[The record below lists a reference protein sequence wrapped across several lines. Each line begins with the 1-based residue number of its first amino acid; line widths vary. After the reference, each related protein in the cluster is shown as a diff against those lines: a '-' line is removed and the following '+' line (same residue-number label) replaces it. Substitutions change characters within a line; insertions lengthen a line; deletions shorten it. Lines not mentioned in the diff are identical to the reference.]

1 MGGRRA
7 IGRLRQVPEDSA
19 TAPAGSG
26 QRPVQDW
33 RALLG
38 IYAITALIESTGVSQ
53 VFAFLPLR
61 LHQMGLR
68 NAEVASFTGIFT
80 ALIFVF
86 GIVLVPFWGVWADKY
101 SRRAVIVRS
110 ALVEMVVFAAVA
122 LAREPWQLAVALL
135 LTGFQLGNTGV
146 MLAALRDVSPV
157 HRIGT
162 VSAAFGAT
170 GPIGFALGPILGGF
184 IVDGLHLPLTAV
196 FWLGSLLSAVSVV
209 LLMTASRDIRPVTV
223 PVGRSVDLAAAAVRS
238 AVSDAQVRRLFLIFG
253 VAILGSLMARPYLP
267 ILVQGLIGTGPGLA
281 TAIGFVV
288 GTAGLVGALA
298 SPGAGPLGDRL
309 GLRPVL
315 VGTLLIGG
323 VSVTVMPLAPSVVL
337 LAAASAVFAATNAGV
352 QAMVFALV
360 AVETPSDRR
369 SATLNLVLL
378 PLYVA
383 GIIGPSL
390 AAGFA
395 ALAGVAAIY
404 PIAGGIMVATGLVLA
419 GALRRQ
425 AGSGTAQPSEPR
437 SPAS

>member
-1 MGGRRA
+1 MLV
-7 IGRLRQVPEDSA
+7 GRLRRVPEDSA
-19 TAPAGSG
+19 SG
-26 QRPVQDW
+26 ASRSGPRSVQDW
-33 RALLG
+33 RGLLAV
-38 IYAITALIESTGVSQ
+38 YAITALIESTGVSQ

-61 LHQMGLR
+61 LHQMGLLD
-68 NAEVASFTGIFT
+68 AEVASFTGIFT

-86 GIVLVPFWGVWADKY
+86 GIFLVPFWGVWADKY

-110 ALVEMVVFAAVA
+110 ALVEMVVFAGVA

-135 LTGFQLGNTGV
+135 LTGLQLGNTGV
-146 MLAALRDVSPV
+146 MLAALRDVSPT

-170 GPIGFALGPILGGF
+170 GPVGFALGPILGGF
-184 IVDGLHLPLTAV
+184 IVDGLHLPLTSV
-196 FWLGSLLSAVSVV
+196 FWLGSVLSAASVI
-209 LLMTASRDIRPVTV
+209 LLMTASRDVRPTTV
-223 PVGRSVDLAAAAVRS
+223 PVGRSVDLAVSAVRS
-238 AVSDAQVRRLFLIFG
+238 AVSDPQVRRLFLIFG

-267 ILVQGLIGTGPGLA
+267 ILVQGLIGSGPGLA
-281 TAIGFVV
+281 SAIGLVV

-323 VSVTVMPLAPSVVL
+323 ISVAVMPLAPSVAL
-337 LAAASAVFAATNAGV
+337 LAAVAVVFAAANAGV

-395 ALAGVAAIY
+395 AVAGVSAIY
-404 PIAGGIMVATGLVLA
+404 PIAGTIMVVTAVILA
-419 GALRRQ
+419 GLLRRQ
-425 AGSGTAQPSEPR
+425 TGRDTAPRSDPR

>member
-1 MGGRRA
+1 
-7 IGRLRQVPEDSA
+7 VPEESA
-19 TAPAGSG
+19 SGAPLTDP
-26 QRPVQDW
+26 RPVQDW
-33 RALLG
+33 RALLA
-38 IYAITALIESTGVSQ
+38 IYAVTALIESTGVSQ

-68 NAEVASFTGIFT
+68 DAEVASFTGIFT

-86 GIVLVPFWGVWADKY
+86 GIFLVPFWGVWADKY

-110 ALVEMVVFAAVA
+110 ALVEMVVFAGVA
-122 LAREPWQLAVALL
+122 LAREPWQLAAALL
-135 LTGFQLGNTGV
+135 LTVLQLGNTGV
-146 MLAALRDVSPV
+146 MLAALRDVSPTG
-157 HRIGT
+157 RIGT
-162 VSAAFGAT
+162 VSAAFGAM
-170 GPIGFALGPILGGF
+170 GPIGFALGPMFGGF

-196 FWLGSLLSAVSVV
+196 FWLGSVLSAVSVV
-209 LLMTASRDIRPVTV
+209 LLMTASRDVRPLQV
-223 PVGRSVDLAAAAVRS
+223 PVGRSLDLAVSAVRS
-238 AVSDAQVRRLFLIFG
+238 AVSDPQVRRVFLIFG

-267 ILVQGLIGTGPGLA
+267 ILVQRLMGSGPGLA
-281 TAIGFVV
+281 SAIGLVV

-298 SPGAGPLGDRL
+298 SPASGPLGDRI

-315 VGTLLIGG
+315 FGTLVIGG
-323 VSVTVMPLAPSVVL
+323 ISVALMPLAPSVAL
-337 LAAASAVFAATNAGV
+337 LAAIAVVFAAANAGV

-360 AVETPSDRR
+360 AVETSPERR

-395 ALAGVAAIY
+395 AIAGVATIY
-404 PIAGGIMVATGLVLA
+404 PIAGGIMVVTAMALA
-419 GALRRQ
+419 GLLRRQ
-425 AGSGTAQPSEPR
+425 AGRDTAQPSEPR

>member
-1 MGGRRA
+1 MLV
-7 IGRLRQVPEDSA
+7 GRLRRVSEDSA
-19 TAPAGSG
+19 SAASRSA
-26 QRPVQDW
+26 QRPLQDW
-33 RALLG
+33 RALLA

-61 LHQMGLR
+61 LHQMGLLA
-68 NAEVASFTGIFT
+68 AEVASFTGIFT

-86 GIVLVPFWGVWADKY
+86 GIFLVPFWGVWADKY

-110 ALVEMVVFAAVA
+110 ALVEMVVFAGVA

-135 LTGFQLGNTGV
+135 LTGLQLGNTGV
-146 MLAALRDVSPV
+146 MLAALRDVSPT

-170 GPIGFALGPILGGF
+170 GPVGFALGPIVGGF
-184 IVDGLHLPLTAV
+184 MVDGLHLPLTSV
-196 FWLGSLLSAVSVV
+196 FWLGSVLSAASVV
-209 LLMTASRDIRPVTV
+209 LLMTASRDVRPVTV
-223 PVGRSVDLAAAAVRS
+223 PVGRSLDLAVSAVRGV
-238 AVSDAQVRRLFLIFG
+238 VSDPQVRRLFLIFG

-267 ILVQGLIGTGPGLA
+267 ILVQGLIGSGPGLA
-281 TAIGFVV
+281 SAIGLVV

-323 VSVTVMPLAPSVVL
+323 LSVAVMPLAPSVAL
-337 LAAASAVFAATNAGV
+337 LAAFAVVFAAANAGV

-360 AVETPSDRR
+360 AVETPPERR

-395 ALAGVAAIY
+395 AFAGVAAIY
-404 PIAGGIMVATGLVLA
+404 PIAGAIMVVTAVVLA
-419 GALRRQ
+419 GLLRRQ
-425 AGSGTAQPSEPR
+425 AGRDTARRSDPQ

>member
-1 MGGRRA
+1 MLV
-7 IGRLRQVPEDSA
+7 GRLRRVSEDSA
-19 TAPAGSG
+19 SAASRSG

-33 RALLG
+33 RALLA

-61 LHQMGLR
+61 LHQIGLPD
-68 NAEVASFTGIFT
+68 AEVASFTGIFT

-86 GIVLVPFWGVWADKY
+86 GIFLVPFWGVWADKY

-122 LAREPWQLAVALL
+122 LAREPWQLAAALL
-135 LTGFQLGNTGV
+135 LTGLQLGNTGV
-146 MLAALRDVSPV
+146 MLAALRDVSPTN
-157 HRIGT
+157 RIGT
-162 VSAAFGAT
+162 VSASFGAT
-170 GPIGFALGPILGGF
+170 GPVGFALGPIVGGF
-184 IVDGLHLPLTAV
+184 MVDGLHLPLTSV
-196 FWLGSLLSAVSVV
+196 FWLGSALSAVSVV
-209 LLMTASRDIRPVTV
+209 LLTTASRDVRPVTV
-223 PVGRSVDLAAAAVRS
+223 PVGRSLDLAASAVRS

-267 ILVQGLIGTGPGLA
+267 ILVERLMGSGPGLA
-281 TAIGFVV
+281 SAIGLVV

-323 VSVTVMPLAPSVVL
+323 ISVAVMPLAASVAI
-337 LAAASAVFAATNAGV
+337 LAAVAVVFAATNAGV

-360 AVETPSDRR
+360 AVETPTERR

-383 GIIGPSL
+383 GIVGPSL

-395 ALAGVAAIY
+395 AVAGVPTIY
-404 PIAGGIMVATGLVLA
+404 PIAGGIMVVTAVVLA
-419 GALRRQ
+419 GVLRRQ
-425 AGSGTAQPSEPR
+425 AGRDTAQPSDPR

>member
-1 MGGRRA
+1 
-7 IGRLRQVPEDSA
+7 
-19 TAPAGSG
+19 
-26 QRPVQDW
+26 
-33 RALLG
+33 
-38 IYAITALIESTGVSQ
+38 
-53 VFAFLPLR
+53 
-61 LHQMGLR
+61 
-68 NAEVASFTGIFT
+68 
-80 ALIFVF
+80 
-86 GIVLVPFWGVWADKY
+86 VWADKY

-110 ALVEMVVFAAVA
+110 ALVEMVVFAGVA

-135 LTGFQLGNTGV
+135 LTGLQLGNTGV
-146 MLAALRDVSPV
+146 MLAALRDVSPT

-170 GPIGFALGPILGGF
+170 GPVGFALGPILGGF
-184 IVDGLHLPLTAV
+184 IVDGLHLPLTSV
-196 FWLGSLLSAVSVV
+196 FWLGSVLSAASVV
-209 LLMTASRDIRPVTV
+209 LLMTASRDVRPAKV
-223 PVGRSVDLAAAAVRS
+223 PVGRSLDLAVSAVRS
-238 AVSDAQVRRLFLIFG
+238 AVSDPQVRRLFLIFG

-267 ILVQGLIGTGPGLA
+267 ILVQGLIGSGPGLA
-281 TAIGFVV
+281 SAVGLVV

-298 SPGAGPLGDRL
+298 SPGAGPLGERL

-323 VSVTVMPLAPSVVL
+323 ISVAVMPLAPSVAL
-337 LAAASAVFAATNAGV
+337 LAAVAVVFAAANAGV

-360 AVETPSDRR
+360 AVETPPERR

-395 ALAGVAAIY
+395 AIAGVAAIY
-404 PIAGGIMVATGLVLA
+404 PIAGTTMIVTALVLA
-419 GALRRQ
+419 ALLRRQ
-425 AGSGTAQPSEPR
+425 AGRDTAPRSDPR